1 MPTYAYIVKDPNGSR
16 QEGQLKAPSM
26 DAALEQVQAMGVVI
40 TLKEKHATDRAAKQT
55 LGEKIMQAMENL
67 KNRVRLRTLV
77 FFTRQLATMF
87 AAGLTIEKSISNLA
101 VEEKNKKFKSMI
113 EQVST
118 DVKKGI
124 QLSDALE
131 RHPAVFNRLYVALV
145 KAGEISGSL
154 HTVLLELADYLEG
167 VEDTR
172 TKVKSAMYYPVFIFS
187 FLILAVVFLLWKVV
201 PQFEEVYARFG
212 ADLPVPTQV
221 LVSISRLISNNIVW
235 AMLVLLLVAFIIWV
249 ISLTE
254 KGGFFIDSI
263 FLKMPVFGGLLH
275 DSIMNK
281 YSKTMSILFAS
292 GVTVMESLKLAQG
305 VVANKVVERAVA
317 NVRDLL
323 KDGYSVSNAM
333 KKSEV
338 FPSTLVQLTAT
349 GEETG
354 ELDVLLGKAADFYAK
369 QVDSVIERLT
379 SLIEPF
385 MIISIGV
392 VVGAILIVIYLPVFN
407 MGMVMQRGM

>member
-67 KNRVRLRTLV
+67 KNRVPLRTLV

-187 FLILAVVFLLWKVV
+187 FLLLAVVFLLWKVV

-212 ADLPVPTQV
+212 ADLPLPTQV
-221 LVSISRLISNNIVW
+221 LVSISRLISNNIAW
-235 AMLVLLLVAFIIWV
+235 ALLLLLLLAFIVWV

-263 FLKMPVFGGLLH
+263 ILRMPVFGGLLH

-305 VVANKVVERAVA
+305 VVSNKVVERAVA

-354 ELDVLLGKAADFYAK
+354 ELDVLLGKAADFYGK